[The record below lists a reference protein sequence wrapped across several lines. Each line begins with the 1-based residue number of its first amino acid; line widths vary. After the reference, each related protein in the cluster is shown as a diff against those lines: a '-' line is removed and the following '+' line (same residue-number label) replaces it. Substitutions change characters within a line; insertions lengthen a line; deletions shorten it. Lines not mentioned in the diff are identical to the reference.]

1 MIELREIITIYE
13 GLAVHAQSKATR
25 LLPQKNRF
33 PVGQRAHHVNT
44 VNVGTWEIPFLAN
57 IYLNE
62 VLDQIYN
69 SVTQK
74 LPDHLGQLGFIH

>member
-1 MIELREIITIYE
+1 MIHEDLVLEKYCSYSPVARFLKPLIEILKQITIYE

-44 VNVGTWEIPFLAN
+44 VNVGT
-57 IYLNE
+57 
-62 VLDQIYN
+62 
-69 SVTQK
+69 
-74 LPDHLGQLGFIH
+74 